1 MKKGALVGGALG
13 LLVLAFLGGYWLANP
28 ASRGSAPADVVAP
41 ATPGSAAATA
51 GGAARPAGSAGGTDS
66 ATRAEPRAPWATNPP
81 AGAAG
86 NGPGALA
93 TAPAAP
99 GTGADGMSRE
109 DRRKARELVRKKL
122 AELQAKGPKATI
134 AEVQA
139 LMDEV
144 EVLGRGAFDPR
155 YFQTMR
161 QMLEQSARV
170 QSLSK
175 ELQAIAASTA
185 PKDVA
190 RRQQILG
197 EMRNLSD
204 QISQGSLALQS
215 YANATLA
222 KKPPVKQP

>member
-1 MKKGALVGGALG
+1 MNKGVLAGGVLG
-13 LLVLAFLGGYWLANP
+13 VVVLAFLGGYWLANP
-28 ASRGSAPADVVAP
+28 SSRSAAPAEAGRVSGAASSAAGADLASPSKPAAGADGSSAAGGTSQAP
-41 ATPGSAAATA
+41 WLNPPAAGAGRPGDAATA
-51 GGAARPAGSAGGTDS
+51 SA
-66 ATRAEPRAPWATNPP
+66 
-81 AGAAG
+81 AGA
-86 NGPGALA
+86 GAPVSA
-93 TAPAAP
+93 
-99 GTGADGMSRE
+99 MSRE
-109 DRRKARELVRKKL
+109 DRRKVREQVRKKL
-122 AELQAKGPKATI
+122 AELQAKGPNVSI

-144 EVLGRGAFDPR
+144 EALGRGVFDPR

-170 QSLSK
+170 QALGK
-175 ELQAIAASTA
+175 ELQAVASSSA

-190 RRQQILG
+190 RRQQILA

-222 KKPPVKQP
+222 KTAKQP

>member
-1 MKKGALVGGALG
+1 MNKGVLAGGVLG
-13 LLVLAFLGGYWLANP
+13 VVVLAFLGGYWLANP
-28 ASRGSAPADVVAP
+28 SSRSAVPAEAGRVSGAASPAAGADPASLPKPAAGADGSP
-41 ATPGSAAATA
+41 AAA
-51 GGAARPAGSAGGTDS
+51 GT
-66 ATRAEPRAPWATNPP
+66 PQAPWLNPP
-81 AGAAG
+81 AAGAGRPGDAATPSAAG
-86 NGPGALA
+86 AGAPVSA
-93 TAPAAP
+93 
-99 GTGADGMSRE
+99 MSRE
-109 DRRKARELVRKKL
+109 DRRKVREQVRKKL
-122 AELQAKGPKATI
+122 AELQAKGPNVTI

-144 EVLGRGAFDPR
+144 EALGRGVFDPR

-161 QMLEQSARV
+161 QMLEQSAQV
-170 QSLSK
+170 QALGK
-175 ELQAIAASTA
+175 ELQAIASSSA

-222 KKPPVKQP
+222 KTAKQP